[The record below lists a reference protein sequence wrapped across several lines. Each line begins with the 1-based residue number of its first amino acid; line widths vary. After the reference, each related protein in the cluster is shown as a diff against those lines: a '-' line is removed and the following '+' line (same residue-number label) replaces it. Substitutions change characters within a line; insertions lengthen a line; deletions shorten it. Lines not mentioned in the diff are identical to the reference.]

1 MTRSQARVV
10 LVGVAVAVVLG
21 GYLGR
26 RPMVVGNVKPGE
38 FCDTTLHAMIVAE
51 TQAGR
56 SYYDVCGPLLLKH
69 GYAVRPFVHWRL
81 PTLNY
86 LAVALKRPLV
96 AKIVLFLLGS
106 ARPMG
111 LGHTGASHGRP
122 PHDSYSCRWV
132 GLPAALS
139 LLGNWY
145 LQHELWAGIL
155 IALSLGLYPRS
166 VAASV
171 VCGLA
176 ALAIRELALPYVILM
191 MALAFVEK
199 RRQEAMI
206 WLAGIAGFAFYLA
219 WHAHLVSIH
228 MIEGPADP
236 SWLRFPGWPH
246 VVACSSWMFFAL
258 PPYWLAGGLAVLGII
273 GVATA
278 RDLRLALT
286 VTGYMLAVAIAGKP
300 FNDYWG
306 LVFTPLLAVGLVYAM
321 PWVAQVLAARGDA
334 WRRPPLPGKQS
345 RGFRC
350 ELRSRLLVLLFH

>member
-1 MTRSQARVV
+1 
-10 LVGVAVAVVLG
+10 
-21 GYLGR
+21 
-26 RPMVVGNVKPGE
+26 
-38 FCDTTLHAMIVAE
+38 
-51 TQAGR
+51 
-56 SYYDVCGPLLLKH
+56 
-69 GYAVRPFVHWRL
+69 
-81 PTLNY
+81 
-86 LAVALKRPLV
+86 LA
-96 AKIVLFLLGS
+96 
-106 ARPMG
+106 
-111 LGHTGASHGRP
+111 
-122 PHDSYSCRWV
+122 
-132 GLPAALS
+132 LPAALS

-176 ALAIRELALPYVILM
+176 ALAIREIALPYVIVM
-191 MALAFVEK
+191 MTLAFVER
-199 RRQEAMI
+199 RRQEAI
-206 WLAGIAGFAFYLA
+206 AWLVGSAGFALYLA
-219 WHAHLVSIH
+219 WHAHLVSLH

-246 VVACSSWMFFAL
+246 VVACSSWMLFAL

-278 RDLRLALT
+278 RHLRLALT

-321 PWVAQVLAARGDA
+321 PWVAQVLARAWGRPAPAAAPAEARP
-334 WRRPPLPGKQS
+334 WVQ
-345 RGFRC
+345 
-350 ELRSRLLVLLFH
+350 V